1 MSIVNLSN
9 SSCSLDLLDMM
20 LCEFMMKL
28 FNWKSADVAMD
39 IVLCRLYLG
48 MCFYW
53 NRFKQSYY
61 RLLHNEWTQLFTEKC
76 FYLKIRFFSFGLL
89 VIVSLRNIVKYFE
102 LLGPTVGTGTPTQ
115 IVFKFLVVFRRKD
128 RQASNGHICIYL

>member
-1 MSIVNLSN
+1 MF
-9 SSCSLDLLDMM
+9 LLKP
-20 LCEFMMKL
+20 FQT
-28 FNWKSADVAMD
+28 
-39 IVLCRLYLG
+39 IVL
-48 MCFYW
+48 
-53 NRFKQSYY
+53 QIVAQ
-61 RLLHNEWTQLFTEKC
+61 WTQLFTEKC

-102 LLGPTVGTGTPTQ
+102 LLGPTVGIGTPTR